1 MVVSVRTKMLTDTDI
16 KAYKVLAACCL
27 GNLASGFPVNSFG
40 TVLLYV
46 VSYLR
51 EDGSDVR
58 SSGVSFVPI
67 MCTIILSVTMF
78 TGSLLEYLLGYT
90 WSLIGVS
97 AVFIASLMLNFV
109 ALKSFGAIV
118 VIYCILG
125 YCEGVLLVTFL
136 STAMEWFPKKR
147 GLAAGVSALGSGFSG
162 FVFAAIQSAFINPWN
177 YVPDHAPYVGYPDEK
192 YFTQHDLLKRVPQS
206 FLIVS
211 AVSCVLL
218 SIAVTLVSRP
228 TEEEKTQLSG
238 IKLKL
243 IDSDPL
249 LLEPDVQPFKM
260 VKSPHFWVFFI
271 IFGLGRC
278 DFIFMNSLSKVFGE
292 SFINNDHFLATTGA
306 IAGLMNGGGRLAWGT
321 LSDVIGIQKTLMV
334 QTGVLTLLMF
344 TFYATKL
351 GGEPMYFVWVSA
363 IIFTSAGGFSLLP
376 AAAMTFFGCKN
387 TKLKIGFL
395 YISQGVGALLQGFLM
410 LGWHIV
416 LQWKGIMN
424 IFGFCSL
431 LAFLFSCLLHF
442 VLKAVREE
450 RMSVLSRFTRIQPF
464 SE

>member
-1 MVVSVRTKMLTDTDI
+1 MTWTDTDL

-51 EDGSDVR
+51 EEHGSDVR

-109 ALKSFGAIV
+109 ALNNFGAIV

-136 STAMEWFPKKR
+136 STAMEWFPRKR

-162 FVFAAIQSAFINPWN
+162 FVFSAIQSAFINPWN
-177 YVPDHAPYVGYPDEK
+177 HVPDHAPYQGYPDEK
-192 YFTQHDLLKRVPQS
+192 YFSQKDLLKRVPQS

-218 SIAVTLVSRP
+218 SIAITLVSRP
-228 TEEEKTQLSG
+228 TEDEKNQLVGS
-238 IKLKL
+238 KLKL
-243 IDSDPL
+243 INSDPL
-249 LLEPDVQPFKM
+249 LIEADYQPLKM
-260 VKSPHFWVFFI
+260 VKSLHFWIFFI
-271 IFGLGRC
+271 VFGLGRC

-306 IAGLMNGGGRLAWGT
+306 IGGLMNGCGRFAWGS
-321 LSDVIGIQKTLMV
+321 LSDILGIQKTLMI
-334 QTGVLTLLMF
+334 QTGTLTLLMF
-344 TFYATKL
+344 SFYATKL
-351 GGEPMYFVWVSA
+351 GGQAMYFVWVSA

-376 AAAMTFFGCKN
+376 AAAMTFFGNKN
-387 TKLKIGFL
+387 SKLKIGFL
-395 YISQGVGALLQGFLM
+395 YVSQGVGALLQ
-410 LGWHIV
+410 
-416 LQWKGIMN
+416 
-424 IFGFCSL
+424 
-431 LAFLFSCLLHF
+431 
-442 VLKAVREE
+442 
-450 RMSVLSRFTRIQPF
+450 
-464 SE
+464 